1 MTLTIPDLSIEKNL
15 QYWRHIESAKRYFL
29 YLTKQ
34 LDIFPKPKK
43 DEHDRLGL
51 QFNFL
56 MPYEDQPVMTGHV
69 NGVITLNA
77 SEADIVIRVKT
88 RLDMAENYLY
98 WVISVMKVVTITLIL
113 CSTSSQNG

>member
-77 SEADIVIRVKT
+77 SEADIVIRVKN
-88 RLDMAENYLY
+88 RLDMAENYR
-98 WVISVMKVVTITLIL
+98 TLL
-113 CSTSSQNG
+113 GHFRHESGHY